1 VTSVLIVTQ
10 EQAIAAIRHHIG
22 QPGIDPALTA
32 LVNGV
37 LAVHRIDPPEDGG
50 KPWADCQ
57 ECGGSGTVVHISEDG
72 VASRHCHCQCP
83 WGAGCDEE
91 LCRGLCPTVAAIAR
105 ALGLI
110 PAAPTREDL
119 S

>member
-1 VTSVLIVTQ
+1 MNGLLIVTQ
-10 EQAIAAIRHHIG
+10 EQAMAAIRDHIG

-32 LVNGV
+32 TVNAV

-57 ECGGSGTVVHISEDG
+57 ECGGSGVVVHISDEG

-83 WGAGCDEE
+83 WCAGCDEA
-91 LCRGLCPTVAAIAR
+91 LCAGPCPTVAAIAR
-105 ALGLI
+105 ALGLL
-110 PAAPTREDL
+110 AAPTP
-119 S
+119 